1 MLHRKSDWLI
11 DWKECVVSH
20 PTDGLQSL
28 SKCIALTDYFWV
40 GQDHKSTTPAT
51 WRTQN
56 LNFLVSSLELSN
68 LFLSYEKGPILTMHV
83 IWEFLYSKI
92 LFFQGK
98 LWQSYCDNN
107 LHLFRPL
114 QHQRSKWQSFGNDKF
129 NCQSN
134 IHVHEIQVTKSSF
147 RKDILIPTCM
157 SSGLSYCITLYTLYP
172 RQWCI

>member
-1 MLHRKSDWLI
+1 MSRYNIQIIIQILLHRKSDWLI

-20 PTDGLQSL
+20 PTINMSIKWRSSLACDGLQSL

-51 WRTQN
+51 CRTQN

-92 LFFQGK
+92 LFFQGQ
-98 LWQSYCDNN
+98 LWQHCYCDNN
-107 LHLFRPL
+107 VHLFRPL

-134 IHVHEIQVTKSSF
+134 IHGHVIQVTYQ
-147 RKDILIPTCM
+147 ILF
-157 SSGLSYCITLYTLYP
+157 
-172 RQWCI
+172 